1 MGRQKNTKGSNI
13 RPHMQPTISSA
24 TVANTRKLRA
34 LSRTERSKVENWRV
48 RSMVRSLEGCDRSA
62 RRYSYEVCK
71 AEAKAESIRSRNVSR
86 NRNERGGKAALKHK
100 IVVDADELRHLHSAC
115 GDHIDDEGFDNHGY
129 LRPMRP
135 CSPKLRMV
143 NASRAQALQAS
154 ASPASN
160 RPPQSLESRQA
171 AQNCRLARLG
181 KPIRGRIVRDLQS
194 ICGIAASPSSCVWH
208 SRRRSAIESLY
219 NSLRGTS
226 MARLGD
232 THKAAWWCSCGG
244 TQPVF
249 FATVVRAGGDS
260 EPACSSSGSARL
272 GPLALADQQ
281 QLDELLRRWEWAVL
295 GLERPAEEPGEAC
308 TCVGADI
315 PSAAT
320 STPVD
325 AASAVH
331 PHPSGADLHVAT
343 GGSQYP
349 PSLSGTVREGWSA
362 ILSLSS
368 WPILQASC

>member
-1 MGRQKNTKGSNI
+1 
-13 RPHMQPTISSA
+13 
-24 TVANTRKLRA
+24 
-34 LSRTERSKVENWRV
+34 
-48 RSMVRSLEGCDRSA
+48 
-62 RRYSYEVCK
+62 
-71 AEAKAESIRSRNVSR
+71 
-86 NRNERGGKAALKHK
+86 
-100 IVVDADELRHLHSAC
+100 VVDADELHHLHSDC
-115 GDHIDDEGFDNHGY
+115 WDHIDDAGFENHRY

-135 CSPKLRMV
+135 CSRKLRV
-143 NASRAQALQAS
+143 VHSSRAQALQAS

-244 TQPVF
+244 TQPLF
-249 FATVVRAGGDS
+249 FATVVCAGGDS

-320 STPVD
+320 TTPVD
-325 AASAVH
+325 ADAASAIH
-331 PHPSGADLHVAT
+331 PHPSGADLHVAN

-349 PSLSGTVREGWSA
+349 LSGTVREGWSA